1 MRPLVQRIP
10 SEYRRVMVTVHQR
23 SASIE
28 RQRMLAQAALAIGG
42 AASDEEAVQQLR
54 LLPRTERLAMQVC
67 EWLTS
72 HGGLGRSDFIPM
84 VMDAL
89 SGFYARDGRVV
100 QYEAE
105 QAAQLWRAVISDEAT
120 FVQTESDIYRL
131 LSRLKRPV
139 CLSVPAFKV
148 ADGAEMSRDSSYTY
162 VPFDHE
168 DGVPQRVLF
177 MIEVEQRVSGVPE
190 VMVNLI
196 DMHHDEGRAYLSSD
210 FMQAMYG
217 QGNLDTDRQPIDE
230 DGLQRLART
239 AAENWQAALP
249 LLLPVVH
256 EVVEYYRPQ
265 RRKGKRRRGLSAR
278 TYYPEGQLV
287 KRVMLDKAVGFRRK
301 AERSRSASPR
311 KPGRNLNPGSY
322 NGPGYWVGDYTR
334 RIWVYERNA
343 RPGEEWLDIKQ
354 ARNGNLLV
362 QVERE
367 CNREGYRVG
376 DCTTRVERVVAHDD
390 LL

>member
-1 MRPLVQRIP
+1 MKPLVQRIP

-28 RQRMLAQAALAIGG
+28 RQRMLAEAALAIEG
-42 AASDEEAVQQLR
+42 AASDEEAVQRLR
-54 LLPRTERLAMQVC
+54 LLPKTERMAMQVC

-72 HGGLGRSDFIPM
+72 RGGLGRSDVIPM

-89 SGFYARDGRVV
+89 SSFYYRDGRVV

-105 QAAQLWRAVISDEAT
+105 QAAQLWRAVVAEGFT
-120 FVQTESDIYRL
+120 QTEGDIYKM

-139 CLSVPAFKV
+139 CLTAPAFTV
-148 ADGAEMSRDSSYTY
+148 APGAAMSHASSYTY
-162 VPFDHE
+162 VPFDYE
-168 DGVPQRVLF
+168 DGLPQRVLF
-177 MIEVEQRVSGVPE
+177 MVEVDHGDEGSE

-217 QGNLDTDRQPIDE
+217 QGNHDTDRQPIDE

-239 AAENWQAALP
+239 TAETWQTAVP
-249 LLLPVVH
+249 LLLPVVD
-256 EVVEYYRPQ
+256 EVVEYYRPR

-301 AERSRSASPR
+301 AERSLSDPPR

-334 RIWVYERNA
+334 RIWVYERNV

-354 ARNGNLLV
+354 ARNGELLV

-367 CNREGYRVG
+367 CNRKGYRVG
-376 DCTTRVERVVAHDD
+376 DCTTRVERVIGHED